1 MPATTRKFS
10 TSDVVMLTSSAT
22 IVDNAIIHKTFLV
35 SKRATWADP
44 FLPNL
49 LARINTAVQTYIGV
63 DSAKT
68 LRNATQAVQALQ
80 TNALGKLSEFNVQI
94 TQDFKKVATR
104 KNEILNTLGFKD
116 FYQDAYKNKSQEA
129 LINLLFQFKKNMDAT
144 LKTEITAKGTSATS
158 IDEIIAFADTLNNAN
173 VNQETYKSN
182 RPAITAA
189 AINTFNDIYDDV
201 INVGTISA
209 KFFKT
214 DKAVKESFSFSKLSA
229 AQKSVAVKP
238 KKAKDTPKPP
248 TP

>member
-1 MPATTRKFS
+1 MQTPTRKYS

-22 IVDNAIIHKTFLV
+22 IVENAILHKAFLV

-63 DSAKT
+63 DSAKN
-68 LRNATQAVQALQ
+68 LRLATQSVQALQ
-80 TNALGKLSEFNVQI
+80 VNALNKLSEFNVQI
-94 TQDFKKVATR
+94 TQDFKKVPTR
-104 KNEILNTLGFKD
+104 KNELLNTLGFND

-129 LINLLFQFKKNMDAT
+129 LINLLFQFKKNMDAA

-158 IDEIIAFADTLNNAN
+158 IAEIIAFADTLNNAN

-182 RPAITAA
+182 RPAITVA

-201 INVGTISA
+201 INVATISA
-209 KFFKT
+209 KFFKE
-214 DKAVKESFSFSKLSA
+214 DKAIKDSFSFSKISA
-229 AQKSVAVKP
+229 AQKSIS
-238 KKAKDTPKPP
+238 AKTKSAKGTPKPP
-248 TP
+248 TS

>member
-1 MPATTRKFS
+1 MNTPTRKYP

-22 IVDNAIIHKTFLV
+22 IVDNAIAHKPFLV

-68 LRNATQAVQALQ
+68 LRNATQSVQALQ
-80 TNALGKLSEFNVQI
+80 TNSLGKLSEFNVQI

-129 LINLLFQFKKNMDAT
+129 LINLLFQFTANIECFSGTRNT
-144 LKTEITAKGTSATS
+144 LKITWKATPM
-158 IDEIIAFADTLNNAN
+158 T
-173 VNQETYKSN
+173 T
-182 RPAITAA
+182 
-189 AINTFNDIYDDV
+189 
-201 INVGTISA
+201 
-209 KFFKT
+209 
-214 DKAVKESFSFSKLSA
+214 
-229 AQKSVAVKP
+229 
-238 KKAKDTPKPP
+238 
-248 TP
+248 